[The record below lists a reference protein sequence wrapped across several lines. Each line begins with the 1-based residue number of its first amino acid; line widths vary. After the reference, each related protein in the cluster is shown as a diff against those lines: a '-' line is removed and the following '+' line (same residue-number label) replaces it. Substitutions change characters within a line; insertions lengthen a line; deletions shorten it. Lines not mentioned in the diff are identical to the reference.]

1 MNKTKALLTLS
12 ILTTSVFA
20 QSNKDI
26 DPKLT
31 EFWEPVPEVV
41 TPGPVPSDAIVLFDG
56 TNLDSWTGHDGAAPW
71 TVKNGYMTVAPGKKG
86 ISTKQKFCDMQLH
99 IEWRAPEKT
108 PGKKGQQQN
117 NSGVFLQG
125 RYEVQVLDS
134 YENRTY
140 SNGQA
145 GSVYKQSLPLVN
157 AMKPP
162 THWNTYDIIYKAPR
176 FNDAGKLESKA
187 YVTVLHNGVLVQ
199 NHTEIQGGTVYR
211 GNPSYKAHGCA
222 PIFLQDHGN
231 LVSFRNIWV
240 REL

>member
-1 MNKTKALLTLS
+1 MKKLS
-12 ILTTSVFA
+12 ILLALSTLSNIAIA
-20 QSNKDI
+20 QDTKQI

-31 EFWEPVPEVV
+31 EFWEPVPAVV
-41 TPGPVPSDAIVLFDG
+41 TPDPVPSDAIVLFDG
-56 TNLDSWTGHDGAAPW
+56 TNLDSWNGQEGSAPW
-71 TVKNGYMTVAPGKKG
+71 TVKNGYMTVNPGQKG

-134 YENRTY
+134 YENQTY

-145 GSVYKQSLPLVN
+145 GSIYKQSFPLVN

-162 THWNTYDIIYKAPR
+162 THWNVYDIIYKAPR
-176 FNDAGKLESKA
+176 FSDAGKLESKA

-211 GNPSYKAHGCA
+211 GAPSYKAHGCA
-222 PIFLQDHGN
+222 PISLQDHGN

>member
-1 MNKTKALLTLS
+1 MKKLFAVLS
-12 ILTTSVFA
+12 LSAVASLTTA
-20 QSNKDI
+20 QDNNQI

-31 EFWEPVPEVV
+31 EFWEPVPAVV
-41 TPGPVPSDAIVLFDG
+41 TPDPVPSDAIVLFDG
-56 TNLDSWTGHDGAAPW
+56 TNLEAWKGKDGPAPW
-71 TVKNGYMTVAPGKKG
+71 TVKNGYMTVNPGKGG
-86 ISTKQKFCDMQLH
+86 ISTKQSFCDMQLH
-99 IEWRAPEKT
+99 IEWRVPEKT
-108 PGKKGQQQN
+108 PGKEGQQQN

-162 THWNTYDIIYKAPR
+162 THWNTYDIIFKAPR
-176 FNDAGKLESKA
+176 FSESGELTSKA
-187 YVTVLHNGVLVQ
+187 HVTVLHNGVLVQ
-199 NHTEIQGGTVYR
+199 NHTEIQGGTTYR
-211 GNPSYKAHGCA
+211 GQPSYSAHGCA

-231 LVSFRNIWV
+231 YVSFKNIWV